1 MDKHSWPWKKKSS
14 EKRAASTDAPGAQ
27 DETKTGNYVQ
37 ISVETYDHLIKLE
50 EKVKVLNEKLA
61 SSQSEITAKDDIV
74 KQHAKVA
81 EDAIAGWEKAEEET
95 LALKNQLEDV
105 TLLKLTAEDRASH
118 LDGALKECMKQV
130 RNVKEEGERKLH
142 DTISTKTRQW
152 EKVKSELEAKLAD
165 FEQEFLRSSAENDAL
180 SRSLQEHASALARIS
195 DEKAQAYAEI
205 EGLKSD
211 VQSYER
217 EINSLKYEVH
227 LVSKELEI
235 RNEEKNMSVKLAE
248 TANRQHLEDV
258 KKITKLEAESQ
269 RLRGLVRKKL
279 PGPAALAQMKLE
291 VENLGRDYG
300 DVRSRTSARSSSPY
314 ASPPNFSYENMQQCY
329 KGNEYLTARLLE
341 MEEENKMLKEV
352 LSKRNSELQAS
363 RNICSTMAGKLRSIE
378 ENSPR
383 VNQQK
388 SNPSVTSMSEDGI
401 DEEGSCSGS
410 CAVTLVP
417 ESSQFKK
424 EKNVGRSDK
433 ADSSKNL
440 ELMDDFLEMER
451 LACSPTETNDTT
463 TVSNGGM
470 GKVTTEISDD
480 TLLNDVEDLKSP
492 KILPHNEEQIAV
504 LLLKLQSEITSLFE
518 AQVSESDGRKLLEDI
533 KRIILDK
540 QDELSRHPNRFTNEE
555 TDSMVTC
562 KDEQCSKEMG
572 EAANSRISLK
582 QDLRN
587 AISSIHDFVILLCK
601 EAAIIHGRSNDDHAL
616 REKIQKFSASVNK
629 STSSDINLDDFIFS
643 LSHMLTETRDVRFV
657 AMTNTGSEGES
668 NSNDFID
675 KLTLLEKTIAQ
686 QDPTKAKLTEEC
698 VIPANSSGPSASGF
712 ELTVSPENCT
722 LEQFAEMKQEKDHMA
737 TELARCTEALNHSKL
752 QLVEMEQHLA
762 EHKSQ
767 LAACQKS
774 NSLAETQLKCM
785 AESYNSLESKTQELQ
800 TEISLL
806 RSKTEAL
813 ENELREERH
822 CHEEDLAKYKDLQ
835 EEIERGMKCSVCS
848 SHSATDV
855 NIKTKQERELA
866 AAAEKLA
873 ECQESIF
880 LLSMQLKG
888 LHPPA
893 ELNGSSPSEK
903 PNHNDYK
910 FPEAMHAAEQSGG
923 ASTDNDDAAS
933 VVHRTEEECDPY
945 ASDEYGSLFRP
956 CVVEP
961 AANPF
966 PRPDSNGKPAK
977 HRSKSA
983 SSSSLSN
990 VLNEKHPRGFSRFFS
1005 KGKSEH

>member
-14 EKRAASTDAPGAQ
+14 EKRAASTDASGTQ

-130 RNVKEEGERKLH
+130 RNVKEEGEQKLH
-142 DTISTKTRQW
+142 DTILAKTRQW
-152 EKVKSELEAKLAD
+152 EKVKSELEAKLVD

-180 SRSLQEHASALARIS
+180 SRSLQEHANALARIS

-211 VQSYER
+211 IQSCER

-258 KKITKLEAESQ
+258 KKITKLEAETQ

-291 VENLGRDYG
+291 VENLGGNYG

-363 RNICSTMAGKLRSIE
+363 RNICSTMASKLRSIE
-378 ENSPR
+378 ENVPR

-410 CAVTLVP
+410 CAVTLIP

-424 EKNVGRSDK
+424 EKDVGRSNK
-433 ADSSKNL
+433 AGSSKNL

-451 LACSPTETNDTT
+451 WACSPTETNDTT

-470 GKVTTEISDD
+470 GKATTEISDD

-492 KILPHNEEQIAV
+492 KTLPHDEEQIAV
-504 LLLKLQSEITSLFE
+504 LLSKLQSEIASLFE
-518 AQVSESDGRKLLEDI
+518 AQVLESDVGRKLLEDI
-533 KRIILDK
+533 KRIIMNK
-540 QDELSRHPNRFTNEE
+540 QDELSRHPNRFINEE
-555 TDSMVTC
+555 TDSVVTR
-562 KDEQCSKEMG
+562 KEEQCSKEMG
-572 EAANSRISLK
+572 EAE
-582 QDLRN
+582 DLRN
-587 AISSIHDFVILLCK
+587 AISNIHDFVILLCK
-601 EAAIIHGRSNDDHAL
+601 EAAIIRGRSNDDHGL
-616 REKIQKFSASVNK
+616 REKIQKFSASMNK
-629 STSSDINLDDFIFS
+629 STHSDINLDDFIFA
-643 LSHMLTETRDVRFV
+643 LSHMLSETRDVRFV

-686 QDPTKAKLTEEC
+686 QDPTKAKLSEEC
-698 VIPANSSGPSASGF
+698 VIPATSSGPGASGF
-712 ELTVSPENCT
+712 ELAVSPENCT

-752 QLVEMEQHLA
+752 QLVEMEQQLA

-785 AESYNSLESKTQELQ
+785 AESYNSLESKTQGLQ
-800 TEISLL
+800 TEINLL

-822 CHEEDLAKYKDLQ
+822 DHEEDLAKYKDLQ

-855 NIKTKQERELA
+855 NIKTKQEREIA

-880 LLSMQLKG
+880 LLSMQLKD

-893 ELNGSSPSEK
+893 EPNGSSPSAK
-903 PNHNDYK
+903 PPNHNDYR

-933 VVHRTEEECDPY
+933 VVHRTEECDSY
-945 ASDEYGSLFRP
+945 VSDEYSSLFRP
-956 CVVEP
+956 CVAEP
-961 AANPF
+961 AA
-966 PRPDSNGKPAK
+966 NGKPAK

-983 SSSSLSN
+983 SSSSLSS

-1005 KGKSEH
+1005 KGKSER